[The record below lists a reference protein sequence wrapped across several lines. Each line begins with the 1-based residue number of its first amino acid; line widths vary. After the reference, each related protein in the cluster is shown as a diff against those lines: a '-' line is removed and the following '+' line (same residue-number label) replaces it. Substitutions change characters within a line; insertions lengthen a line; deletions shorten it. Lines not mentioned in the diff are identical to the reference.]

1 MIKRALTS
9 DSYESH
15 SKQDFY
21 QPKQKASGVFEWL
34 VQLSQ
39 PKNLIQLNLWKKL
52 IGVRGI
58 IVLSLI
64 HLLTLAYL
72 VLMVSNHTLS
82 IQEQKNLVRQSRQE
96 IKALTVKFEKFQ
108 VQAPQ
113 VKQSTPHQSN
123 EGMGSDA
130 EDEFL
135 KLGPITYWGSIQG
148 GKSPKALIEIEDQS
162 SLYRLGQSI
171 GHHYFIKHFDQERLI
186 LESKKGHQKVV
197 MMEPAQ

>member
-39 PKNLIQLNLWKKL
+39 LKNLIQLNLWKKL

-72 VLMVSNHTLS
+72 VLLVSNHTLS
-82 IQEQKNLVRQSRQE
+82 IQDQKNLGRQISQ
-96 IKALTVKFEKFQ
+96 
-108 VQAPQ
+108 
-113 VKQSTPHQSN
+113 
-123 EGMGSDA
+123 
-130 EDEFL
+130 
-135 KLGPITYWGSIQG
+135 
-148 GKSPKALIEIEDQS
+148 
-162 SLYRLGQSI
+162 
-171 GHHYFIKHFDQERLI
+171 
-186 LESKKGHQKVV
+186 
-197 MMEPAQ
+197 